1 VNTGSDSNIETDTTR
16 ESIIPELPHRKIFNT
31 WWPLAASWMLMAAEL
46 PALSAIVARLEN
58 PEINLAAYGGV
69 VFPLALIIESPI
81 IMLLAASTAL
91 SKDWDSYQKLR
102 KFMRTA
108 GGVLTIVHILVAF
121 TPMYYFVV
129 EGILGAPQEIVEP
142 ARIGLMIMTPW
153 TWSIAY
159 RRFNQGVLIRFG
171 HSRSV
176 SVGTIIRLSADSIIL
191 LIGYLLGDI
200 PGIVV
205 ATSAVAAGVV
215 SEAVY
220 VGLVVQPVLKNEL
233 RPAQAVKDPIT
244 LRSFLDFYVP
254 LAMTSLLTL
263 LVQPIGSA
271 ALGRMPKALESLA
284 VWPVISGLVF
294 LFRSMGMAYNE
305 VVVALLDEPRSS
317 TNLRR
322 YSGWLAIVS
331 SGLLLL
337 VAATPISKL
346 WFERVSALTPTLA
359 TLAQSAI
366 WAAIPLP
373 GLTVLQSWY
382 QGAILNSRKTRAITE
397 AVVFF
402 LLINSLTLTAGVL
415 WARVTGL
422 YIALASFSVSAMI
435 QTYWLWLRS
444 RSARNSVIQRDASI
458 IEAQSAIEATT
469 N

>member
-1 VNTGSDSNIETDTTR
+1 MNTGNDPYKMDTT
-16 ESIIPELPHRKIFNT
+16 IISTISELTHKRIFNT
-31 WWPLAASWMLMAAEL
+31 WWPLAASWLLMAAEL
-46 PALSAIVARLEN
+46 PALSAIIARLEN
-58 PEINLAAYGGV
+58 PEVNLAAYGGI
-69 VFPLALIIESPI
+69 VFPLSLIIESPI

-102 KFMRTA
+102 RFMRTA
-108 GGVLTIVHILVAF
+108 GGILTVVHILIAF
-121 TPMYYFVV
+121 TPLYYFVV
-129 EGILGAPQEIVEP
+129 EGILRAPEEIVEP

-171 HSRSV
+171 HSRLV
-176 SVGTIIRLSADSIIL
+176 SVGTIIRLSSDIVVL

-205 ATSAVAAGVV
+205 ATSAVAAGVI

-233 RPAQAVKDPIT
+233 KLAQAVKNPIT
-244 LRSFLDFYVP
+244 LRAFLDFYIP

-263 LVQPIGSA
+263 MVQPIGSA
-271 ALGRMPKALESLA
+271 ALGRMPQALESLA

-294 LFRSMGMAYNE
+294 IFRSMGMAYNE

-317 TNLRR
+317 KNLRIF
-322 YSGWLAIVS
+322 SAWLALVS
-331 SGLLLL
+331 SGLLLF
-337 VAATPISKL
+337 VAMTPISTI
-346 WFERVSALTPTLA
+346 WFERISALSPTLS
-359 TLAQSAI
+359 TLAKSTI

-373 GLTVLQSWY
+373 GLTVLQSWF

-402 LLINSLTLTAGVL
+402 LLINSLTLVAGVM
-415 WARVTGL
+415 WAQVAGL
-422 YIALASFSVSAMI
+422 YIALASFSVSAMS
-435 QTYWLWLRS
+435 QTIWLWFRS
-444 RSARNSVIQRDASI
+444 RSARNSVFLRDASI
-458 IEAQSAIEATT
+458 IESQSTVEATT
-469 N
+469 H